1 MYNREASRQA
11 LIDAGVYGQTSPA
24 EKEMISL
31 NLAATRPLD
40 GSHEAALH
48 DFRENT
54 EVGNVL
60 QGGEPS
66 DQTYYRNVSKTGD
79 QRDAIKAR
87 FLADYIQS

>member
-1 MYNREASRQA
+1 M
-11 LIDAGVYGQTSPA
+11 IDAGVYGQTSPA

-87 FLADYIQS
+87 FLADYIKS